1 MAFLGDFGKIF
12 LGGRTTADVGGA
24 IGTFVGSRFGGVG
37 ATVGETS
44 GRDLGKDIG
53 EIGANKVDV
62 SAPPAGVDSAAT
74 TLPVSQTG
82 MITPSGMGGRSAP
95 TQQAGFG
102 LVGPLSTLFG
112 QTTRV
117 ISRPGVGGAL
127 TGFGAGMAADFITD
141 IFGNTKKLV
150 ITRKLQRDVKK
161 VFMMSGGDVG
171 FISANS
177 LMLFGKDLSQDQI
190 LMILFKTFKNQGPYV
205 TKAAVR
211 KTRQTIRKLDTLE
224 QLKAQMCPPK
234 RAPARRRTMGSTT
247 KVLQV
252 K

>member
-1 MAFLGDFGKIF
+1 MAFLGSFGKLFGISTPEAANIASAYATGG
-12 LGGRTTADVGGA
+12 LGQAALTTL
-24 IGTFVGSRFGGVG
+24 GSL
-37 ATVGETS
+37 GEDRAPAS
-44 GRDLGKDIG
+44 SQRS
-53 EIGANKVDV
+53 DV
-62 SAPPAGVDSAAT
+62 SAPPAGVDSPASVT
-74 TLPVSQTG
+74 QVSQTSRVPQR
-82 MITPSGMGGRSAP
+82 IIDASAGGGFMPQRP
-95 TQQAGFG
+95 MQAGFG
-102 LVGPLSTLFG
+102 LAAPLTGLIG
-112 QTTRV
+112 GAARQLA
-117 ISRPGVGGAL
+117 RPGVGGAL
-127 TGFGAGMAADFITD
+127 TGFGTGIAAEFITD
-141 IFGNTKKLV
+141 MFGNTKKLV

-161 VFMMSGGDVG
+161 VFMLSGGDVG